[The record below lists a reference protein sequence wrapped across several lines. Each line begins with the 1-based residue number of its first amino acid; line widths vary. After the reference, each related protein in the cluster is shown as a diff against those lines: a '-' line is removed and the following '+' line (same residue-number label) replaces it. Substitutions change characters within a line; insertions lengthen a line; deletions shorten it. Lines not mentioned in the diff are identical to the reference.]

1 MPEILD
7 RATEIIKSFCLAGIQ
22 ITMNQLIINKKETEN
37 TDMNEVR
44 IDKWMWATRIFKTRT
59 IAAEACKKGRIMI
72 GGVTIKPSRMI
83 KVGDVI
89 QVRKPPI
96 TFSFKVIGLIENRVG
111 AKLVPNYLE
120 NVTTPDQY
128 EILEMNR
135 ISGFVNR
142 AKGLGR
148 PTKKDRRELEQ
159 FTEPE
164 FMDDG
169 FDFEFDFGEEDEE

>member
-1 MPEILD
+1 
-7 RATEIIKSFCLAGIQ
+7 
-22 ITMNQLIINKKETEN
+22 
-37 TDMNEVR
+37 MNEVR

-128 EILEMNR
+128 EILENPDFQ
-135 ISGFVNR
+135 SGNTDVEFIER
-142 AKGLGR
+142 MEAKGLGR